1 MAEVKNAV
9 IVGAGPAGMAAAIY
23 LQRAGLAPLVLEK
36 DTPGG
41 LLRNANLVENY
52 PGFTRGIRGEELAAR
67 FVEQMESLGIDVK
80 KDSAKKVKLTGDIFK
95 TETES
100 AELASRAVI
109 IASGTRPRVPR
120 IPGVEGLQGKKV
132 FSDIVSMHIP
142 ENKGNHY
149 LVLGGGDA
157 AFDYALNLCGRG
169 HRATIVSRSRPQC
182 LPLLR
187 ERAAANGIAV
197 REGIL
202 VEQVEET
209 VKGVVMRCRAGPRRL
224 RLYGDAVVVAY
235 GRTPELGMLDRALLR
250 RVKNIESPPATE
262 VPGLYLAG
270 DVARGKNRQ
279 TGIAVGDGIMAAML
293 LEQFVA
299 SRRRKG

>member
-9 IVGAGPAGMAAAIY
+9 IIGAGPAGMAAAIY

-52 PGFTRGIRGEELAAR
+52 PGFARGTRGEELAAR
-67 FVEQMESLGIDVK
+67 FVEQVDTLGIEVK
-80 KDSAKKVKLTGDIFK
+80 KDSAKKVKLAGDIFK

-100 AELASRAVI
+100 AELTSRAVI
-109 IASGTRPRVPR
+109 IASGTRPKIPL
-120 IPGVEGLQGKKV
+120 IPGAEGLHGKKV
-132 FSDIVSMHIP
+132 FSDMVSMHIP
-142 ENKGNHY
+142 ENKDNHY

-157 AFDYALNLCGRG
+157 AFDYALNLRG
-169 HRATIVSRSRPQC
+169 QGCRATIVSRSKPQC

-209 VKGVVMRCRAGPRRL
+209 VQGVVMRCRAGPKRL
-224 RLYGDAVVVAY
+224 RLYGDAILVAY

-250 RVKNIESPPATE
+250 RVKNVESPPATR

-270 DVARGKNRQ
+270 DVARGRNRQ

>member
-23 LQRAGLAPLVLEK
+23 LQRAGLAPLVLER
-36 DTPGG
+36 DAPGG

-52 PGFTRGIRGEELAAR
+52 PGFARGMRGEELAAR
-67 FVEQMESLGIDVK
+67 FVEQVENLDVDVK
-80 KDSAKKVKLTGDIFK
+80 KDSAKKVKLAGDTFK
-95 TETES
+95 IETES
-100 AELASRAVI
+100 AELESRAVI
-109 IASGTRPRVPR
+109 IASGTRPNVPR
-120 IPGVEGLQGKKV
+120 IPGLGVLQGKKA
-132 FSDIVSMHIP
+132 FSDIISMHIP
-142 ENKGNHY
+142 ENKDMHF

-169 HRATIVSRSRPQC
+169 HRATIVMRAQPQC

-187 ERAAANGIAV
+187 ERAARKGIAV
-197 REGIL
+197 REDTL

-209 VKGVVMRCRAGPRRL
+209 VQGVVARCRAGPRRT
-224 RLYGDAVVVAY
+224 RLFGDAVVVAY

-250 RVKNIESPPATE
+250 RVKNIENLPATE

-270 DVARGKNRQ
+270 DVARGRNRQ

-293 LEQFVA
+293 LERFVA
-299 SRRRKG
+299 SRRRKV

>member
-1 MAEVKNAV
+1 MAGVKNAV

-23 LQRAGLAPLVLEK
+23 LKRAGLTPLVLEK
-36 DTPGG
+36 DSPGG

-52 PGFTRGIRGEELAAR
+52 PGFTSGIRGEELAAR
-67 FVEQMESLGIDVK
+67 FVEQVESLGIDVK
-80 KDSAKKVKLTGDIFK
+80 KDSVKKVKLAGDIFK
-95 TETES
+95 IETES

-109 IASGTRPRVPR
+109 IASGTRPRIPR
-120 IPGVEGLQGKKV
+120 IPGLVGLQGKKV
-132 FSDIVSMHIP
+132 FSDIISMHIP
-142 ENKGNHY
+142 ENKGSHY

-157 AFDYALNLCGRG
+157 AFDYALNLCGQG
-169 HRATIVSRSRPQC
+169 HRATIVSRSQPHC
-182 LPLLR
+182 LPLLG

-197 REGIL
+197 REDIL

-209 VKGVVMRCRAGPRRL
+209 VQGVVMRCRAGPRRL

-235 GRTPELGMLDRALLR
+235 GRTPELGMLDRSLLR
-250 RVKNIESPPATE
+250 RVRDPDAPPATD

-270 DVARGKNRQ
+270 DVARGRNRQ

>member
-1 MAEVKNAV
+1 LAEMKNAV

-23 LQRAGLAPLVLEK
+23 LQRAGLTPQVLEK

-52 PGFTRGIRGEELAAR
+52 PGFARGIKGEELVGR
-67 FVEQMESLGIDVK
+67 FVEQVENLGIEVK
-80 KDSAKKVKLTGDIFK
+80 RDSVKKVKLTRGTFK

-100 AELASRAVI
+100 GELASRAVI
-109 IASGTRPRVPR
+109 IASGTRPKVPR

-132 FSDIVSMHIP
+132 FSDIISMHIP
-142 ENKGNHY
+142 ENKDYHY
-149 LVLGGGDA
+149 LILGGGDA
-157 AFDYALNLCGRG
+157 AFDYALNIRGRG
-169 HRATIVSRSRPQC
+169 HRATIVSRSQPQC

-187 ERAAANGIAV
+187 ERAATKGIAV
-197 REGIL
+197 REGIV

-209 VKGVVMRCRAGPRRL
+209 VQGVVMRCRAGPRRL

-235 GRTPELGMLDRALLR
+235 GRTPELRMLDRSLLR
-250 RVKNIESPPATE
+250 RVRNLRAPPATD

-270 DVARGKNRQ
+270 DVVRGRNRQ

-293 LEQFVA
+293 LEQFVT

>member
-23 LQRAGLAPLVLEK
+23 LQRVGLAPLVLER

-52 PGFTRGIRGEELAAR
+52 PGFTRGIEGEELAAQ
-67 FVEQMESLGIDVK
+67 FVEQMKNLSIEVK
-80 KDSAKKVKLTGDIFK
+80 RSSAKKVKLTGNIFK

-100 AELASRAVI
+100 IEISSHAVI
-109 IASGTRPRVPR
+109 IASGTRPKVPR

-142 ENKGNHY
+142 ENKEYHY

-157 AFDYALNLCGRG
+157 AFDYALNLCRRG
-169 HRATIVSRSRPQC
+169 HRATIVVRSRPQC
-182 LPLLR
+182 IALLR
-187 ERAAANGIAV
+187 ERAAANGIVV

-209 VKGVVMRCRAGPRRL
+209 VQGVVMRCRTGPRRL
-224 RLYGDAVVVAY
+224 RLYGDAIVIAY
-235 GRTPELGMLDRALLR
+235 GRSPELGMLDSSLLG
-250 RVKNIESPPATE
+250 RVKNVESPPATE

-270 DVARGKNRQ
+270 DVARGRNRQ

-293 LEQFVA
+293 LEQFVK